1 MTASLIALGLYFTG
15 YCLLHSL
22 LASRRCKRWCLQHW
36 PALMP
41 AYRGLYNLLA
51 VLLLLPLLWLYLQAS
66 GPLLLQWSGWTG
78 WLMNGIA
85 VAALV
90 GFFSTSGD
98 YSMAE
103 FSGSRQWRLR
113 HFGARDP
120 DQQAVLKLG
129 RWHRRVRHPWYFLA
143 LVLIW
148 SRPMD
153 AAQLL
158 LSVLATLY
166 FVVGSRL
173 EERKLIAQFGEA
185 YRQYCRQVPGLIPL
199 PGRTISA
206 TRAQELEQQAN
217 QSDVNGSA

>member
-1 MTASLIALGLYFTG
+1 MTASLIALGLYFIG
-15 YCLLHSL
+15 YCLLHSF
-22 LASRRCKRWCLQHW
+22 LASRRCKHWCLQHW

-51 VLLLLPLLWLYLQAS
+51 VLLLVPLLWLYLQAS
-66 GPLLLQWSGWTG
+66 GPLLVHWSGWSG
-78 WLMNGIA
+78 WLMNGLS

-90 GFFSTSGD
+90 GFFSSSGD

-103 FSGSRQWRLR
+103 FSGSRQWRQR
-113 HFGARDP
+113 HLGVRDP
-120 DQQAVLKLG
+120 EQQARLRLG
-129 RWHRRVRHPWYFLA
+129 RWHRWVRHPWYFLA

-148 SRPMD
+148 SRSMD

-158 LSVLATLY
+158 LSVLASLY
-166 FVVGSRL
+166 FVIGSRL
-173 EERKLIAQFGEA
+173 EERKLIEQFGDA
-185 YRQYCRQVPGLIPL
+185 YRHYRRLVPGLLPL

-217 QSDVNGSA
+217 RSL